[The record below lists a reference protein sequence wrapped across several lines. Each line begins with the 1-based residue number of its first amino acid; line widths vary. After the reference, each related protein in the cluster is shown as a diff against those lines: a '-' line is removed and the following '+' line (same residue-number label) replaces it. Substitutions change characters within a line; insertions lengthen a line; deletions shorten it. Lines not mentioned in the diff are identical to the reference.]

1 MNGEAYPDIGGL
13 IRQSRDGDLT
23 ALGRLLDTYRNY
35 LTLLARLHIGQEL
48 QGKIIAS
55 DVVQETCLQAH
66 RSIGQFRGSTEAE
79 LLQWL
84 RSIHA
89 SKLANLMR
97 HYLGTQRRNLQRERR
112 LEGDLDRSSS
122 ALAAVLARSDSSP
135 SQRAIQREQSVI
147 LADALEQLPDDYRQV
162 ILLHHVKGLNM
173 NEVSRQLVGACS
185 KKCRTHS
192 CSRCRPPAHHP
203 FSHRIPARR

>member
-1 MNGEAYPDIGGL
+1 VNGEADPDTGGL
-13 IRQSRDGDLT
+13 IRQSRKGDLA

-48 QGKIIAS
+48 QGKISAS

-79 LLQWL
+79 LLRWL

-97 HYLGTQRRNLQRERR
+97 HYLGTQQRNLQRERR

-135 SQRAIQREQSVI
+135 SQRAMRREQSVV

-173 NEVSRQLVGACS
+173 GEVSRQLG
-185 KKCRTHS
+185 T
-192 CSRCRPPAHHP
+192 SRYEVEKLWMRAL
-203 FSHRIPARR
+203 AALRRAMGDIEHASAK